1 MVDLVVIGIYNNTMV
16 MNKVDKLKYKNI
28 MNTVDKTNTRR
39 NT

>member
-1 MVDLVVIGIYNNTMV
+1 MVDTVLVFIYNITMM

-28 MNTVDKTNTRR
+28 MNIVDKTYTRR